1 MLSDLRLALRTL
13 RRTPGFVAAAVLT
26 LGIGIGD
33 TTAIFSVVDAMLL
46 RPLPYRD
53 AAQLVTLWSH
63 REDPTAEIPP
73 SYADFD
79 DWRRAAAGPG
89 RRVQD
94 MAFARSESLLL
105 RGGDGAAM
113 VNTAF
118 VSDGFFRTLGGRP
131 LLGRTFTADEERAG
145 GTRAIVLGHRLWQ
158 SRFGGDRTVVGRTL
172 DFAQGSYTVVGV
184 MPPGYEYPGRWA
196 EAWAPLAPLAAGD
209 ATVQARLARRE
220 LRVDARVI
228 ARLAPDASP
237 RAAQADLA
245 TVARRL
251 AAEQVTS
258 NRDWSVHATPLRE
271 QLVQGVRQALLVL
284 LGAVGLL
291 LLVACADVANLSLV
305 RALARARE
313 LSVRAALGATR
324 ARLARQLLTESV
336 VIALAG
342 GALGAGLAV
351 LGVVALRRAAP
362 DVALFS
368 ATPTLDTLAVDAR
381 VLGFALAAS
390 LATALL
396 FGVVPALHATRDG
409 ASGAMREGARG
420 ADATGAG
427 RRARDAVVA
436 LQIALTL
443 VLLVGAG
450 LLGRSFANLRERTP
464 GFPIERLVMM
474 RIEPLASRYDTP
486 EQLVALY
493 DRLRVAA
500 AAIPGARSA
509 GFVNHLPMTGAVGT
523 DVRVPGGVDS
533 LMAIFRVA
541 DGSYFATA
549 GIPVRRGR
557 ALTDADMAAA
567 ARPGSVDVPVVV
579 SAELARQHWPRGDA
593 LGRPLTVFKQVSG
606 RADFGQPIPALVVG
620 IAADVKLGSL
630 EETDP
635 IPTVYVPM
643 TANPW
648 RWGFLVVRAAGD
660 PAMLVA
666 DLRRTV
672 REIDPD
678 IPLTDVTTGAAR
690 LQGATADRRF
700 NLVLIV
706 AFAGSALLLA
716 AIGLYAVVAHG
727 VGQRRGEL
735 GIRAVLGA
743 LPRALVLLVL
753 REGARVAAVGL
764 VVGLALALAG
774 TRLLS
779 GLLFGV
785 GVRDLPTYLAVT
797 ALLAVV
803 AMLAAFI
810 PARRAA
816 GVPPSAALRGE

>member
-1 MLSDLRLALRTL
+1 MLSDLRLALRAL

-26 LGIGIGD
+26 LGLGIGA
-33 TTAIFSVVDAMLL
+33 TTAIFSVVDATLL

-53 AAQLVTLWSH
+53 AEQLVTLWSH

-73 SYADFD
+73 SYADFE
-79 DWRRAAAGPG
+79 DWRRGAAGPG

-105 RGGDGAAM
+105 RGGDGARM

-118 VSDGFFRTLGGRP
+118 VSDGFFRTVGGRP
-131 LLGRTFTADEERAG
+131 LLGRTVTADEERAG
-145 GTRAIVLGHRLWQ
+145 GARTIVLGHRLWQ
-158 SRFGGDRTVVGRTL
+158 ARFGGDPTVVGRTL

-196 EAWAPLAPLAAGD
+196 EAWAPLAPLAAND
-209 ATVQARLARRE
+209 ATVRARLARRE

-228 ARLAPDASP
+228 ARLAPDAST

-251 AAEQVTS
+251 AAEQATS
-258 NRDWSVHATPLRE
+258 NRDWGVHVTPLRE

-305 RALARARE
+305 RALARTRE

-324 ARLARQLLTESV
+324 TRLARQLLAESV
-336 VIALAG
+336 VIALG
-342 GALGAGLAV
+342 GGVLGAGLAV
-351 LGVVALRRAAP
+351 IGVAVLRRAAP
-362 DVALFS
+362 AVTLFS
-368 ATPTLDTLAVDAR
+368 ATPTLDTLAVDGR

-450 LLGRSFANLRERTP
+450 LLGRSFANLRTHTP

-474 RIEPLASRYDTP
+474 RIEPLDARHGTP

-523 DVRVPGGVDS
+523 DVRVPGGADS
-533 LMAIFRVA
+533 LMAIFRVV
-541 DGSYFATA
+541 DGAYFATA

-557 ALTDADMAAA
+557 GLTDMAAA

-620 IAADVKLGSL
+620 VADDVKLASL

-660 PAMLVA
+660 PATLVS
-666 DLRRTV
+666 DLRRAV
-672 REIDPD
+672 REVDPD
-678 IPLTDVTTGAAR
+678 LPLTDVTTGAAR
-690 LQGATADRRF
+690 LEDATAERRF
-700 NLVLIV
+700 NLVIIA

-716 AIGLYAVVAHG
+716 AVGLYAVVAHG

-743 LPRALVLLVL
+743 LPGALVLLVL
-753 REGARVAAVGL
+753 REGARVAAIGL
-764 VVGLALALAG
+764 GVGLALALAA

-779 GLLFGV
+779 GMLFGV
-785 GVRDLPTYLAVT
+785 GVRDLSTYLGVT
-797 ALLAVV
+797 VLLAVV
-803 AMLAAFI
+803 ALLAAFV

-816 GVPPSAALRGE
+816 GVSPSAALRGE